1 MVLLLILPDNLVDTK
16 KREIK
21 YTANY
26 VQLKTHAWIKEI
38 ERIQTGVNGG
48 ANVKMSS

>member
-1 MVLLLILPDNLVDTK
+1 MVLLLILLDNLVDTK

-21 YTANY
+21 YTTNY
-26 VQLKTHAWIKEI
+26 VQFKTHPWVNRI

-48 ANVKMSS
+48 GNVKMSS